1 MSMRIVSVCLVVA
14 LLACS
19 GARGQAQDQDRAD
32 LWRSYAERLPPHS
45 LVVVQLKNGTSVRG
59 HLIQVMDDRVV
70 VLKKTR
76 LPVPPSQFVLTDV
89 ESIEPQKDARSP
101 GMNVLVGVGTAAS
114 ILVILTFVMLA
125 RYN

>member
-1 MSMRIVSVCLVVA
+1 MPIRMIAVCLVIA
-14 LLACS
+14 LLACP
-19 GARGQAQDQDRAD
+19 AAHAQEQDQDRAD